1 LSHSTLY
8 RLTDETIRKNW
19 ELYGH
24 PDGRQEVAV
33 GIALPKWI
41 VEGKNNIWVLGFYG
55 LIFGGA
61 LPALV
66 GKWWFGSRQ
75 KTKDGV
81 HARTAA
87 TFFKSLREDSEMTD
101 VVGTLGKAFQ
111 YEDIVSPKSAQ
122 QSELEDLETKIQ
134 DTLPSQWTEISKLV
148 GSSPSNKTAIVLL
161 YAHVLRIP
169 VKSSSL
175 QKGMSLSI
183 NHDLNSEYI
192 YRTVFDPPTHA
203 VPP

>member
-1 LSHSTLY
+1 LTSPKRINRASQLPDHFLVLISP

-19 ELYGH
+19 EIYGH

-55 LIFGGA
+55 IIFGGA

-81 HARTAA
+81 QARTAA
-87 TFFKSLREDSEMTD
+87 SFFKSLREESEMTE
-101 VVGTLGKAFQ
+101 VVGTLGTGFQ
-111 YEDIVSPKSAQ
+111 YEDIVSMQSVQ
-122 QSELEDLETKIQ
+122 QSEIEDLETKIQ
-134 DTLPSQWTEISKLV
+134 KSLSSQWTEISKFL
-148 GSSPSNKTAIVLL
+148 GSSSNNKIAIVLL
-161 YAHVLRIP
+161 YAHLLRIP
-169 VKSSSL
+169 IKSPSL
-175 QKGMSLSI
+175 QKGMSHFCNCI
-183 NHDLNSEYI
+183 
-192 YRTVFDPPTHA
+192 HA
-203 VPP
+203 Y